1 MNVIMEI
8 KQIYTMDNLFCLKYF
23 DIYIFYHL
31 LFIIYYLYKL
41 I

>member
-8 KQIYTMDNLFCLKYF
+8 KQIYTMDNLFYFKYF

-31 LFIIYYLYKL
+31 LLRISTLV
-41 I
+41 